1 MRKLNPTRKL
11 PGYKA
16 PAINKAFHLL
26 RKVAESHQRMNL
38 TDLASE
44 LGYSKS
50 TTHGLVHALIRE
62 GALVQGPD
70 GHALFV
76 GPTIVDLSVASWNYI
91 KIVKMVQPTIEA
103 LRDRIKET
111 MVMGAL
117 IRKRILIMTAAEAA
131 DPLKISVTPGTALPP
146 FAGAAGKVL
155 HASTPREQM
164 KRIIQETGLPRYTPR
179 SIVDAQAYLDELEQV
194 RLKKYSVDHEEF
206 IAGVSAV
213 AMALNNP
220 VGPPMAIWAVGLSS
234 SLVADKQ
241 DNAVRTLLSV
251 SEKLCDTVKQAS
263 GY

>member
-1 MRKLNPTRKL
+1 MRKLNSNRNA

-26 RKVAESHQRMNL
+26 RKVAESHQRVNL
-38 TDLASE
+38 TDLSIE

-70 GHALFV
+70 GHALFI

-91 KIVKMVQPTIEA
+91 NIVKMVQPTVA
-103 LRDRIKET
+103 SLRDQIRET
-111 MVMGAL
+111 IVMGAL
-117 IRKRILIMTAAEAA
+117 IRNRILIMTAAEAD

-146 FAGAAGKVL
+146 LAGAAGKVL
-155 HASTPREQM
+155 HASKPREQM
-164 KRIIQETGLPRYTPR
+164 RRLIQETGLPCYTPR
-179 SIVDAQAYLDELEQV
+179 SIVDEKEYLDELEQV

-220 VGPPMAIWAVGLSS
+220 IGPPMAIWAVGLSS
-234 SLVADKQ
+234 SLVADKK
-241 DNAVRTLLSV
+241 DNAIGTLLGV
-251 SEKLCDTVKQAS
+251 YEKLRDTVKQAS